1 MFESYKLKKAKAK
14 LEINEVKKQL
24 NEIEAQKEKERW
36 DRMPLWERNIKTEML
51 LAKYSVPKNKE
62 HTPKYSAIMAGIWLV
77 IISGGVILIGDAII
91 WTMPPSPPHSP
102 YITHSYATIA
112 FSSMFNSSG
121 FKVAFGVIDLLIA
134 IFAYIEIYYIYR
146 RGYGHY

>member
-14 LEINEVKKQL
+14 LELEQVKKQL
-24 NEIEAQKEKERW
+24 DEIEAQKEKERW
-36 DRMPLWERNIKTEML
+36 DRMPLWERNIETEIL
-51 LAKYSVPKNKE
+51 LAKYGTPKNKE
-62 HTPKYSAIMAGIWLV
+62 HSPKYSAIMAGIWLV
-77 IISGGVILIGDAII
+77 IISAGIMLIYYTII
-91 WTMPPSPPHSP
+91 WTSPPSPPRSP

-112 FSSMFNSSG
+112 FSSMFNSLG

-146 RGYGHY
+146 RGYGH

>member
-14 LEINEVKKQL
+14 LELIEVKKQL

-36 DRMPLWERNIKTEML
+36 DKMPLWEKNIESEILRDKL
-51 LAKYSVPKNKE
+51 GLSNRKE
-62 HTPKYSAIMAGIWLV
+62 HSPKYSAIMAGIWLV
-77 IISGGVILIGDAII
+77 IISAGIMLICYIGI
-91 WTMPPSPPHSP
+91 WTSPPSPPRSP

-112 FSSMFNSSG
+112 FSSMFNSLG

-146 RGYGHY
+146 RGYGH